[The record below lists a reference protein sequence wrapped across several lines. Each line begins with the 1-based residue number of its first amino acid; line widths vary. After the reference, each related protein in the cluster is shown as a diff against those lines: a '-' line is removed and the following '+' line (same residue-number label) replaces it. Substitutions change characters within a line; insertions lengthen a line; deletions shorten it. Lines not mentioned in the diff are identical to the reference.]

1 MRLRASILRL
11 SSQRRTKPNPATW
24 SVSAMSRL
32 QPIARFLMLS
42 SIAAVAAGAIAGC
55 GMQTVAA
62 QANPTRL
69 DTVLSQMDTASKN
82 FQSALADVRQQIF
95 TKVVQDTETQTGQ
108 VYFLRKGGSMLMG
121 MKMSAPDAKPG
132 SPPAQ
137 VVEFKDGK
145 LRIYNPGINHVD
157 EYSTAGH
164 QAMAETFLTL
174 GFGGSGADLK
184 KAWTIDDQGPEQ
196 MSDGNKTIPVEKL
209 DLISK
214 DTDMRKNFT
223 HITIW
228 VDPTRAVSLK
238 QVIFFPKGDTRT
250 EFYTN
255 IRPNQS
261 IDTAAFAIKCKNNK
275 CS

>member
-1 MRLRASILRL
+1 MLKL
-11 SSQRRTKPNPATW
+11 P
-24 SVSAMSRL
+24 
-32 QPIARFLMLS
+32 PIARLLLLGG
-42 SIAAVAAGAIAGC
+42 IAVAASAAAIGPQPGPVFANALFAHEVVHA
-55 GMQTVAA
+55 MAA
-62 QANPTRL
+62 QEKSSRL
-69 DTVLSQMDTASKN
+69 DTVLSQMDAASAN
-82 FQSALADVRQQIF
+82 FHAALADVRQQIF
-95 TKVVQDTETQTGQ
+95 TKVVQDTETQAGQ
-108 VYFLRKGGSMLMG
+108 VYFLRKGSTMQMG
-121 MKMSAPDAKPG
+121 MKMSAPGAPPN

-137 VVEFKDGK
+137 IVEFKDGK
-145 LRIYNPGINHVD
+145 LRIFTPGINHID

-184 KAWTIDDQGPEQ
+184 KAWTIDDQGAEQ
-196 MSDGNKTIPVEKL
+196 ISDGSKSVPVEKL
-209 DLISK
+209 DLVSK
-214 DTDMRKNFT
+214 DPDMRKNFT

-255 IRPNQS
+255 IRPTQS
-261 IDTAAFAIKCKNNK
+261 VDTAAFAIKCKNNK